1 MKKQFLSTG
10 LALTYFAF
18 NSLIVQAESRP
29 PSEIDRAKII
39 EMSQQVLNLPDM
51 KVKEKEDAEVIPF
64 PDQGDDQRKVA
75 AEASGVQ
82 AKKKAKGAKSDVM
95 NVAKYMFQHKQ
106 LGPALAKIKG

>member
-51 KVKEKEDAEVIPF
+51 KVKEKEDVFRIQVLGLDWDVAGKVYEPEKSSNIPTD
-64 PDQGDDQRKVA
+64 PNG
-75 AEASGVQ
+75 
-82 AKKKAKGAKSDVM
+82 
-95 NVAKYMFQHKQ
+95 N
-106 LGPALAKIKG
+106 